1 VNRSRSR
8 IDVRFFNMMIAI
20 GISGSFTA
28 TFSAAV
34 LAEDDLFAE
43 RRVFIR
49 IYQDRA
55 ANVRHVSEMIDHYPY
70 DLLLIATHCGDS
82 SGYKDSEGLDRTF
95 VVDIVIGLAHTDD
108 PEVLSV
114 TQFMRYIL
122 VDGVDWN
129 DPQEKAYASKS
140 WTIRSGLEDSSSEVS
155 RIGSAH
161 GLASNQATAC
171 RSP

>member
-1 VNRSRSR
+1 
-8 IDVRFFNMMIAI
+8 
-20 GISGSFTA
+20 
-28 TFSAAV
+28 
-34 LAEDDLFAE
+34 
-43 RRVFIR
+43 
-49 IYQDRA
+49 
-55 ANVRHVSEMIDHYPY
+55 MIDHYPY

-95 VVDIVIGLAHTDD
+95 VVDIAIGLAHTDD

-155 RIGSAH
+155 RIGSAD

>member
-1 VNRSRSR
+1 
-8 IDVRFFNMMIAI
+8 
-20 GISGSFTA
+20 
-28 TFSAAV
+28 
-34 LAEDDLFAE
+34 
-43 RRVFIR
+43 
-49 IYQDRA
+49 
-55 ANVRHVSEMIDHYPY
+55 MIDHFPY
-70 DLLLIATHCGDS
+70 DLLIIATHCGDS
-82 SGYKDSEGLDRTF
+82 SGYRWTYEFKDSEGLDRTF
-95 VVDIVIGLAHTDD
+95 VVDIAIGLAHTDD

>member
-1 VNRSRSR
+1 LGKSIAISSAHSTKTLATGLS
-8 IDVRFFNMMIAI
+8 VRFFNMMIAI

-95 VVDIVIGLAHTDD
+95 VVDIAIGLAHTDD

-114 TQFMRYIL
+114 TQFMR
-122 VDGVDWN
+122 
-129 DPQEKAYASKS
+129 
-140 WTIRSGLEDSSSEVS
+140 
-155 RIGSAH
+155 
-161 GLASNQATAC
+161 
-171 RSP
+171 